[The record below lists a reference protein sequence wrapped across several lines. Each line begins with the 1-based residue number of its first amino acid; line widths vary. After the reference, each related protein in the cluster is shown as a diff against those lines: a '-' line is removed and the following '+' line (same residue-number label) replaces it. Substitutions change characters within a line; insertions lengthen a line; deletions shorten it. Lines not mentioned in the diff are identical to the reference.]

1 MKTLQKTKTKNRHAL
16 ANRPIDIS
24 ENRLEYI
31 IDISMPDF
39 SQDNVSVNINKDM
52 LKISVQKQ
60 SIMAE
65 HMEKVYERTFKLPEN
80 VNKESITAKLKAGI
94 LSVKIPKNYY
104 NANRI
109 NLSR

>member
-1 MKTLQKTKTKNRHAL
+1 MKTLQKRKTTNRHAL

-31 IDISMPDF
+31 IDISMPEF

-52 LKISVQKQ
+52 LKISVLKQ
-60 SIMAE
+60 SMMAE
-65 HMEKVYERTFKLPEN
+65 TMEKVYERTFKLPEN

-109 NLSR
+109 NFSH